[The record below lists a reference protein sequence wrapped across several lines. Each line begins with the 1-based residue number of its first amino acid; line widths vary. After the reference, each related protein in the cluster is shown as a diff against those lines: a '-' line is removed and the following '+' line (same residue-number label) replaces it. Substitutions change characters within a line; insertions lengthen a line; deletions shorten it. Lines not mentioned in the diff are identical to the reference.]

1 MLDCWQMFLIIKG
14 LHYVGVDIEPAGK
27 LVSDSKERVPFIM
40 KSKANEMLLQISCV
54 K

>member
-14 LHYVGVDIEPAGK
+14 SHYVGVDIERAGK